1 MLINFTVD
9 RGNTVSKLALWCDG
23 VLERSTLEEDFCI
36 DTIKRFLG
44 NDFARLSGVAH
55 CSVAMPQ
62 DITWLKSM
70 APTFIDLTAAT
81 PLPLTLDY
89 STPLTLGADRIAGA
103 VGAWT
108 LMPDSDILVV
118 DAGTAVTYDLIS
130 HGCYLGGNIAPGLKM
145 RLDSLHRFTKRLPQ
159 VEVPESFTCEAIPG
173 KSTAD
178 AMIRGA
184 IHGIVAETAY
194 YRSRLPAGTRVVM
207 TGGDAPL
214 LASLMTDEITVDD
227 MLVSKG
233 LNRILEYNEN

>member
-9 RGNTVSKLALWCDG
+9 RGNTVSKMALWCDG
-23 VLERSTLEEDFCI
+23 ILERSTLEGDFCI
-36 DTIKRFLG
+36 ETAMRFLG
-44 NDFARLSGVAH
+44 DDAARLSGVAH

-70 APTFIDLTAAT
+70 APTFIDLAADT

-89 STPLTLGADRIAGA
+89 STPHTLGADRIAGA

-118 DAGTAVTYDLIS
+118 DAGTAVTYDLVS
-130 HGCYLGGNIAPGLKM
+130 RGRYLGGNIAPGLKM
-145 RLDSLHRFTKRLPQ
+145 RLESLHCFTKRLPQ
-159 VEVPESFTCEAIPG
+159 VEVPESFTCEAMPG

-178 AMIRGA
+178 AMLRGA

-194 YRSRLPAGTRVVM
+194 YRSKLPAGARVVM

-214 LASLMTDEITVDD
+214 LAALMTDEVTVDD

-233 LNRILEYNEN
+233 LNRILEYNEK